1 MGARLPSIPAAK
13 DLASPAMPVS
23 RAFRADS
30 SRTSRAAAGWDRAG
44 DPVGEFVEKSKTATF
59 HRQFNWLQPKVL
71 LESRNDILAKLV
83 AAAKTDLVNDER
95 MRWVAAQRAA
105 GIDTDFVVDRTD
117 LGERFSFL
125 VVGDPGEGDAS
136 QYAVAPH
143 LLDEEQPDT
152 SFALI
157 VSDVVYP
164 TGENNDYADSFYRPY
179 RKFDKPIYALPGNH
193 DWYSLLTG
201 FMWNFCGAEPPPTP
215 TERLASYSWQE
226 RLARF
231 LWLRPKQPER
241 ELLMSYRDERWRMG
255 RPDGH
260 PLEPHQR
267 GPYFAIKTRSL
278 LLVCIDT
285 GTSGTLDREQ
295 GEWLLRMARLD
306 EPKQKILFTGK
317 PLRVDGDAPECK
329 IKWLPEFNPDKD
341 PTRTG
346 SPEPFK
352 TKDEPDPPSFA
363 QVDSIF
369 RDSEFGFIASVG
381 GDVHNYQR
389 YPGAVQYIVSG
400 GGGAFM
406 SPTHTIEDLGAA
418 EAEFRCYPLRRDSLA
433 RFAQG
438 SAQGLRAR
446 IFWIALAS
454 LLLWWLALQAWNPHN
469 AELDDPQL
477 GPLTLA
483 PMGDLIRNLNVSPGT
498 DVGVFAPLA
507 WFFPG
512 ADYSWWAAVVVGAV
526 SLAIGL
532 LLLVLPWFRWRVKG
546 VITLAAGGAA
556 LLAWHGTFM
565 DVPGATYTFIGVGL
579 VGGCGIFL
587 LSRDFAREANLWLRR
602 AVIVLLLLGA
612 AVAADWNPFEWG
624 RWGFIPIVLALSAAA
639 VVLVGGP
646 RLTWK
651 EGLAAGAAIGLLT
664 LILSSIHAG
673 LGWVTIATVAC
684 ALSLYAI
691 YATALLFRV
700 LFWLKPLDPD
710 VAASVLLVD
719 KGAHVRPVPSGLD
732 PGRFPR
738 AGRWG
743 LLRSRW
749 TRPLYPLEVVY
760 SAVFDHNQ
768 QPLFKNFLRVDVDGD
783 RVKIYC
789 FGIAEENEAP
799 TVEDHVQWDGTSWT
813 DARAILGEGATSP
826 VLGEVDWYPGPDVR
840 FHLDAE
846 ERARFTVLSSDGDG
860 WSRVGE
866 LEYLG
871 PDSRCDLD
879 DPGVTRPHRIG
890 LRRVGE
896 GEEGPLFAEGTFV

>member
-1 MGARLPSIPAAK
+1 MPAW
-13 DLASPAMPVS
+13 

-30 SRTSRAAAGWDRAG
+30 SRTSRAAAGWDSAG
-44 DPVGEFVEKSKTATF
+44 EPVGDYVEKSKTATF

-105 GIDTDFVVDRTD
+105 GVDTDFVVDRTD
-117 LGERFSFL
+117 LGDRFSFL
-125 VVGDPGEGDAS
+125 ALGDPGEGDAS

-143 LLDEEQPDT
+143 LFEDEQPDT
-152 SFALI
+152 SFALV

-179 RKFDKPIYALPGNH
+179 RKFEKPIYALPGNH

-255 RPDGH
+255 RPEGH

-267 GPYFAIKTRSL
+267 GPYFAIKTKSL

-285 GTSGTLDREQ
+285 GTSGTIDREQ
-295 GEWLLRMARLD
+295 GEWLLRMAALE
-306 EPKQKILFTGK
+306 EPKRKILFTGK
-317 PLRVDGDAPECK
+317 PLRVDGVPHECE
-329 IKWLPEFNPDKD
+329 IKWQPVFNRDKD
-341 PTRTG
+341 PARTG

-352 TKDEPDPPSFA
+352 TRDEPDPPDFKD
-363 QVDSIF
+363 VDSIVGKE
-369 RDSEFGFIASVG
+369 RHGFIASVG

-389 YPGAVQYIVSG
+389 YPGPVQHIVSG

-406 SPTHTIEDLGAA
+406 SPTHTIKDLGPD
-418 EAEFRCYPLRRDSLA
+418 EDDFRCYPLRRDSLA
-433 RFAQG
+433 RFARG
-438 SAQGLRAR
+438 SAQKLRLR
-446 IFWIALAS
+446 IFWIAVTS
-454 LLLWWLALQAWNPHN
+454 VVLWLLALQAWNPHN
-469 AELDDPQL
+469 AELDDPRL

-483 PMGDLIRNLNVSPGT
+483 PLGYLIRGLNVSPGT
-498 DVGVFAPLA
+498 AVGEFAPLA

-512 ADYSWWAAVVVGAV
+512 ADYGWWGAVVIGATA
-526 SLAIGL
+526 LAIGL
-532 LLLVLPWFRWRVKG
+532 LLLVLPWFRWRVKA
-546 VITLAAGGAA
+546 VIALAAGGAA

-565 DVPGATYTFIGVGL
+565 DVPGATYTFVGVGL
-579 VGGCGIFL
+579 VGGFGIFL
-587 LSRDFAREANLWLRR
+587 LSRDPVREANLWLRR
-602 AVIVLLLLGA
+602 GVFLLLLVGA
-612 AVAADWNPFEWG
+612 VVTADWSPFGWG
-624 RWGFIPIVLALSAAA
+624 RWGFIPIVLALSAVA

-646 RLTWK
+646 RMTRLQ
-651 EGLAAGAAIGLLT
+651 GLQAGLGIGLLT
-664 LILSSIHAG
+664 LILSSIHVG
-673 LGWVTIATVAC
+673 LGWVTIAVLAFLLTLFAV
-684 ALSLYAI
+684 
-691 YATALLFRV
+691 YATVLLFRI
-700 LFWLKPLDPD
+700 LFSLEPLDPD
-710 VAASVLLVD
+710 VAARVLIGD
-719 KGAHVRPVPSGLD
+719 SDDGVRPVDAGSA
-732 PGRFPR
+732 RFVR

-768 QPLFKNFLRVDVDGD
+768 QPFFKNFLRVDVDGD
-783 RVKIYC
+783 QVTIYC
-789 FGIAEENEAP
+789 FGVVEEGARP
-799 TVEDHVQWDGTSWT
+799 TVEDHIRWDGSRWT
-813 DARAILGEGATSP
+813 EARAILGEGGTAP
-826 VLGEVDWYPGPDVR
+826 VRGEVDWYPGPELR

-846 ERARFTVLSSDGDG
+846 AGSKFTVLFGEGEG
-860 WSRVGE
+860 WTRAGE
-866 LEYLG
+866 LEYRG
-871 PDSRCDLD
+871 PDSPWQPDS
-879 DPGVTRPHRIG
+879 PEVTRPRRIG
-890 LRRVGE
+890 LRRAAE
-896 GEEGPLFAEGTFV
+896 GEAGALYAEGTFI